1 MGAGDADAHF
11 DAIVIGS
18 GIGGLA
24 CACALT
30 RTGHKVLVLER
41 HFVAGGLT
49 QTFSRNGFTWD
60 VGVHYLGEMGPEDMG
75 RRVLNWLSGGAI
87 EFTSIGPV
95 YDIMHFPDG
104 FEFQCARPQEAL
116 KRELKEHFAASA
128 ADIDAYFQA
137 IAEATAAGRV
147 VFSARAMP
155 PILAKIAHLWSGR
168 AITRWW
174 GRSTEAVL
182 QELVSDPKLR
192 AVLAGQRGDYGP
204 DPRVSSFGIHATVTR
219 HYFDGAYY
227 PIHGAKALAD
237 ALIPVIEGGG
247 GQVRTRALV
256 TELLI
261 EKGAIAGVRL
271 QDGSEVRAPQVFSDA
286 GARNTVLHLLPAAL
300 RDCAW
305 VREIA
310 SFQPS
315 ACHVQLY
322 LGLEG
327 DVRGGGATASNH
339 WFHESWGLGDELWRD
354 PEHDVVPPVLFV
366 SFPSLKDIAAQP
378 STPAKH
384 TAEIVA
390 WTDWAVFAPW
400 EDSRIGRRPP
410 DYAALKRVIEERL
423 LAQFA
428 RHFPALAPMIVTRE
442 VSTPLTSVAFTGAD
456 HGGVYGMEASPRRF
470 LSDSLRARTPIPG
483 LFLTGQDV
491 SSAGITGAM
500 MGGVIAAA
508 AVEPR
513 VMSHVPLR

>member
-1 MGAGDADAHF
+1 MGNKDTDLKF

-30 RTGHKVLVLER
+30 RMGHKVLVLER

-49 QTFSRNGFTWD
+49 QTFSRDGFTWD
-60 VGVHYLGEMGPEDMG
+60 VGVHYLGEMRPDDAG
-75 RRVLNWLSGGAI
+75 RRVLNWLCGGAM
-87 EFTSIGPV
+87 EFASIGPV

-104 FEFQCARPQEAL
+104 IEFQFARPQQAL
-116 KRELKEHFAASA
+116 ERELKEHFTSSA
-128 ADIDAYFQA
+128 HEIDAYFQA
-137 IAEATAAGRV
+137 IDEATVVGRI

-155 PILAKIAHLWSGR
+155 PILAKLVHLWSAR
-168 AITRWW
+168 AIDRWW
-174 GRSTEAVL
+174 GRTTEVVL
-182 QELVSDPKLR
+182 QELLSDPKLR

-227 PIHGAKALAD
+227 PLHGAKAFAD
-237 ALIPVIEGGG
+237 TLVPVIEGGG
-247 GQVRTRALV
+247 GQVRTRAEV

-261 EKGAIAGVRL
+261 DKGAIAGVRL
-271 QDGSEVRAPQVFSDA
+271 KDGTEVPCPLVFSDA
-286 GARNTVLHLLPAAL
+286 GAYTTVMHLLPPDL
-300 RDCAW
+300 RNGAW
-305 VREIA
+305 AQEIA
-310 SFQPS
+310 SFRPS

-327 DVRGGGATASNH
+327 DIRACGATPSNH
-339 WFHESWGLGDELWRD
+339 WFHSGWDIADALWRD
-354 PEHDVVPPVLFV
+354 PEHYPVPPALFI
-366 SFPSLKDIAAQP
+366 SFPSLKDTAPQAGP
-378 STPAKH
+378 PTKH

-400 EDSRIGRRPP
+400 AESRLGHRPP
-410 DYAALKRVIEERL
+410 DYAALKRLIEERL

-428 RHFPALAPMIVTRE
+428 RHFPALAPMIVARE
-442 VSTPLTSVAFTGAD
+442 TSTPLTSVAFTGAV
-456 HGGVYGMEASPRRF
+456 HGGVYGLEASPRRF
-470 LSDSLRARTPIPG
+470 LSDSLRARTPVPG

-508 AVEPR
+508 ALEPR
-513 VMSHVPLR
+513 IMSHVRLR